1 MTRPDRA
8 GRRSRAVPCVGLRVV
23 LLAVLLGALL
33 PGSLAAQRRFTQ
45 AHVCSDAQRAAGC
58 LVVLGS
64 GMPVPDPERAGP
76 AYAVVIGDRSFLFD
90 AGAGVM
96 RRAAAAGLAIDG
108 FTHVFL
114 THLHTDHT
122 LGLPDV
128 IFTSWVMG
136 RRRPMPLTGP
146 PGTRAM
152 AGHLEAAWAEDIR
165 VRTEGLERGQPGGHR
180 VAVTETEDGV
190 VYDSAGV
197 RIRAVRVPHG
207 EWTHAFAY
215 VIELPTR
222 TLVLSGDTR
231 PSEALEAAARGAD
244 VLVHET
250 YPLVRL
256 KPEDRPGGDEWP
268 AYMRSVHTSDEE
280 IGAMARRAGVRQ
292 VVLSHVVWMGG
303 TEAEL
308 VAGVRRGG
316 FGGEVVVARDLGVY

>member
-1 MTRPDRA
+1 MPP
-8 GRRSRAVPCVGLRVV
+8 RSAR
-23 LLAVLLGALL
+23 LLCYGAAACALFGALPL
-33 PGSLAAQRRFTQ
+33 DAQRRFTPT
-45 AHVCSDAQRAAGC
+45 HVCTAAQRDAGC

-64 GMPVPDPERAGP
+64 GVPVPDPARMGP
-76 AYAVVIGDRSFLFD
+76 AYAIVLGDRTFLFD

-96 RRAAAAGLAIDG
+96 RRVAEAGLAIDG

-136 RRRPMPLTGP
+136 RRRVMPLSGP
-146 PGTRAM
+146 PGTR
-152 AGHLEAAWAEDIR
+152 HLVEHLALAWREDVQ
-165 VRTEGLERGQPGGHR
+165 VRTDGLERGQPDGHR
-180 VAVTETEDGV
+180 VAVHETSGGV

-197 RIRAVRVPHG
+197 RITAVPVPHG
-207 EWTHAFAY
+207 EWPVALAF
-215 VIELPTR
+215 VIDLPTR
-222 TLVLSGDTR
+222 RLVLSGDTR
-231 PSEALEAAARGAD
+231 VSAALEAAARDAD

-280 IGAMARRAGVRQ
+280 VGALATRAGVRQ
-292 VVLSHVVWMGG
+292 LVLSHVVWMGG
-303 TEAEL
+303 TDAEL
-308 VAGVRRGG
+308 EAGVRRGG
-316 FGGEVVVARDLGVY
+316 YRGPVRVARDLEVY